1 MSNEQEKW
9 RKFLQPV
16 ITGLVALMT
25 ALTLYVQSK
34 DSSNADVRMSVL
46 EQNLEHV
53 QTWSDKT
60 EMKVETLSQN
70 FGTLTVQLAQ
80 VLVKMD
86 NIIETLKE
94 MKLENGK

>member
-9 RKFLQPV
+9 RRFLQPV